1 MNPISGAVDVP
12 SPLSPTTK
20 PSLPICP
27 FFIIYVGGNVVQANR
42 IRWGPGRKFQFMV
55 SASMPVFDQR
65 NMTVSL
71 EKPSSSTQKQQQPN
85 AQTKEKQVLQLLS
98 FMLCFLLPCYFMR
111 NIIKF
116 SRGTLNRKKIQFNKK
131 LMLSQVTPFMSFAA
145 VSCMC
150 VFYKHNG
157 LQVTSLNLYLI

>member
-1 MNPISGAVDVP
+1 MDMHINVGVYHNKIYAYNIQREFFYALVPFFLRLRDYTLLAINCESRISGAVDVP

-20 PSLPICP
+20 PSLSVCS
-27 FFIIYVGGNVVQANR
+27 FFIIFVGGNVIQANR

-65 NMTVSL
+65 NLTVSS

-98 FMLCFLLPCYFMR
+98 FMLCFLFA
-111 NIIKF
+111 
-116 SRGTLNRKKIQFNKK
+116 
-131 LMLSQVTPFMSFAA
+131 ML
-145 VSCMC
+145 
-150 VFYKHNG
+150 FYA
-157 LQVTSLNLYLI
+157 Q